1 MPENFTP
8 TELTVAQK
16 RLSDWVTEEAH
27 RIEQRLFFG
36 WAPAHDAP
44 NRYKDLCE
52 AFWLS
57 HKEGRPLPVSDE
69 NTSSVVFGSPDANMA
84 YRYVHDVGHVEM
96 GLSFSSPDEYDL
108 ARWQMR
114 RFERAGFSRDDL
126 EWHLLQAD
134 ALGQVVYYALTKQ
147 YVLDQLQF
155 ALDCVRH
162 GLPTGLQLEMERH
175 R

>member
-1 MPENFTP
+1 MPEAFTP
-8 TELTVAQK
+8 TEPAAAQN
-16 RLSDWVTEEAH
+16 RLSDWVMEDANRTE
-27 RIEQRLFFG
+27 RRLLFG
-36 WAPAHDAP
+36 WAPTHDAP
-44 NRYKDLCE
+44 NRYEDLVA

-84 YRYVHDVGHVEM
+84 YRYLHDVGHVEM
-96 GLSFSSPDEYDL
+96 ELSFSSSDEYDL

-114 RFERAGFSRDDL
+114 RFERAGFSSADL

-134 ALGQVVYYALTKQ
+134 ALGQVMYYALTKQ

-162 GLPTGLQLEMERH
+162 VLSTGLHLEMERH

>member
-8 TELTVAQK
+8 TDLTSAQK
-16 RLSDWVTEEAH
+16 RLSDYVREDASRTEH
-27 RIEQRLFFG
+27 RLLFD
-36 WAPAHDAP
+36 WTPAHNAP
-44 NRYKDLCE
+44 SGYKDLCE

-69 NTSSVVFGSPDANMA
+69 NTGSVVFGSPEVNMA
-84 YRYVHDVGHVEM
+84 YRYLHDVGHVEM

-114 RFERAGFSRDDL
+114 RFERAGFSEDDL
-126 EWHLLQAD
+126 EWRLLQAD

-155 ALDCVRH
+155 ALDCVCH
-162 GLPTGLQLEMERH
+162 GLPTGLHLEMERH